1 MRFPTHIKVKIENN
15 YYVFDYNCTKELR
28 ILDPWSLVYIEENP
42 APKIN
47 IRYNI
52 SCEKPN
58 TSKINSFIRRLSF
71 LYYNNDSINDI
82 RLFINNIEEE
92 LLSKKELYN
101 RPKNEII
108 RENFDMARRKE
119 KSTPGRLEKDLQEFI
134 GGNSDKIDPKRFI
147 KRLGIFGFDF
157 YKMKKP
163 YEVIREFPT
172 GVFDKEIKND
182 TRILPTEYV
191 DFVTFN
197 KKDELSIIELKIND
211 SKLEVIS
218 QILDYSLYFSAY
230 KEDIINIIKKLDP
243 NAPLPLK
250 KGQIQ
255 CYVVNN
261 YFHIH
266 FDKISK
272 YYSSNKPNPFKIQK
286 ITLGKTDEL

>member
-1 MRFPTHIKVKIENN
+1 MRFPTHIKAKIEKN

-42 APKIN
+42 APTIN

-52 SCEKPN
+52 TCEEPN
-58 TSKINSFIRRLSF
+58 APKVNSFIRRISF

-82 RLFINNIEEE
+82 RLFINNIEKE
-92 LLSKKELYN
+92 LLSNDELYN
-101 RPKNEII
+101 RPKNEVI
-108 RENFDMARRKE
+108 REDFDMARRKE

-134 GGNSDKIDPKRFI
+134 GGNSDKIDPERFI
-147 KRLGIFGFDF
+147 KRLGIFGIDF

-172 GVFDKEIKND
+172 GVFNKEIKID

-197 KKDELSIIELKIND
+197 KKQELSIIELKIND
-211 SKLEVIS
+211 PKLEVIS
-218 QILDYSLYFSAY
+218 QILDYALYFSAY
-230 KEDIINIIKKLDP
+230 KKDIIKLLKKIDP

-250 KGQIQ
+250 KGPIQ

-261 YFHIH
+261 YFHEH
-266 FDKISK
+266 FDEISK
-272 YYSSNKPNPFKIQK
+272 YYSKLLKIV
-286 ITLGKTDEL
+286 I